1 MRTFAPFGG
10 HDAASMANLERK
22 RDECAPKENREE
34 RARNTNV
41 RQGTLKRQ
49 SGDLPFRC
57 CERKHD
63 DGGGAATMCNE
74 AAVSDDYDTAWA

>member
-1 MRTFAPFGG
+1 MRAKREQG
-10 HDAASMANLERK
+10 RK
-22 RDECAPKENREE
+22 SKEHKCG
-34 RARNTNV
+34 ARNV
-41 RQGTLKRQ
+41 EERQ

>member
-34 RARNTNV
+34 RARNTNAG
-41 RQGTLKRQ
+41 QGTLKRGKVETCP
-49 SGDLPFRC
+49 S
-57 CERKHD
+57 
-63 DGGGAATMCNE
+63 AAAKESMMTV
-74 AAVSDDYDTAWA
+74 AALQQCAMRRQ